1 MRVRRSMNLIFC
13 MFLLAFAL
21 PVGAATE
28 PPVVQGLVEQI
39 AHLAESCQNGQ
50 DLTAE
55 QLQEL
60 ISRSDYLLE
69 AVQKSDHSQRK
80 LLVFRLKKSRNLCR
94 YLLQLKQRD

>member
-1 MRVRRSMNLIFC
+1 M
-13 MFLLAFAL
+13 LLLVFAL
-21 PVGAATE
+21 PVGAAPESTA
-28 PPVVQGLVEQI
+28 VQALAEQV

-50 DLTAE
+50 ELTAE

-60 ISRSDYLLE
+60 ISRSDSLLE
-69 AVQKSDHSQRK
+69 AVQKSDHLQRK